1 MVENWLKQEFIVKSL
16 IALAV
21 FVFILIFGFLLNK
34 ERKIVIS
41 NKVRLAEVKRDLIY
55 LDKIVVEESEN
66 REKIETISQTLPSNY
81 AEVAFFAGALEKIG
95 ANQNLEIKIN
105 KTAKEEKSGL
115 YSLKFSLKT
124 SGSYNSLV
132 ETLSLLAN
140 FPYHTKFDSIEM
152 QKTEGTISSLT
163 TFRLLMI
170 KK

>member
-1 MVENWLKQEFIVKSL
+1 MVENWLKQQFIIKSL

-21 FVFILIFGFLLNK
+21 FILIVIFGSLLNK
-34 ERKIVIS
+34 EREIVIG
-41 NKVRLAEVKRDLIY
+41 NKVRLSELKRDLIY
-55 LDKIVVEESEN
+55 LDKIVVEENEN
-66 REKIETISQTLPSNY
+66 REKIVLVSQTFPSNY

-95 ANQNLEIKIN
+95 ANQNLEIEID

-115 YSLKFSLKT
+115 FGLKFSLKT
-124 SGSYNSLV
+124 LGSYKSFS
-132 ETLSLLAN
+132 EMLSLLAD